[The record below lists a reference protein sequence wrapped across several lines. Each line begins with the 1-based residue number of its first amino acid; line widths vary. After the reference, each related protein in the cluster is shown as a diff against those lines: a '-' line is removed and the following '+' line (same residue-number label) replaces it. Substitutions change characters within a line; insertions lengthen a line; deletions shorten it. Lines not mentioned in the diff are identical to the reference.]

1 MRTHIQKLMVIADK
15 LRERDQV
22 LTEVQLVTR
31 ALSTIPESF
40 RIVRSL
46 WTNVPVEDRTLEHLL
61 QRLLSEEN
69 VAKSYKKTDDA
80 VEVTAFT
87 SRAGA
92 RGGYTPGSGGY
103 PGTRGRGGRGR
114 PHGVRGGFVDKRS
127 SQHVAQSQPQP
138 ARPERPF
145 CDHCRRVGHIIDNC
159 YQLNGYPGQ
168 NQTGRSAGAFVS
180 CPDLDPRSIFAFF
193 ADSGASKHMSDQ
205 RQFFENFK
213 EIEDRKWA
221 VEGISDCPR
230 STSLIPLSLL
240 TKI

>member
-15 LRERDQV
+15 LPERDQQ

-46 WTNVPVEDRTLEHLL
+46 WANVSDRGPNVRALL

-69 VAKSYKKTDDA
+69 VAKSYKKAEDA

-92 RGGYTPGSGGY
+92 KGGYTPGSSGY
-103 PGTRGRGGRGR
+103 PGTRGRGGRGK
-114 PHGVRGGFVDKRS
+114 PHGVKGGFVDKRS
-127 SQHVAQSQPQP
+127 SQHIAQSQSQP
-138 ARPERPF
+138 ASHERPF
-145 CDHCRRVGHIIDNC
+145 CDRCRRVGHVIDNC

-168 NQTGRSAGAFVS
+168 NQTGKSAGAFVS
-180 CPDLDPRSIFAFF
+180 
-193 ADSGASKHMSDQ
+193 
-205 RQFFENFK
+205 
-213 EIEDRKWA
+213 
-221 VEGISDCPR
+221 
-230 STSLIPLSLL
+230 
-240 TKI
+240 